1 MVEESVGEFEKRE
14 IRDRID
20 RILRDLGNPEPPL
33 ELAEVRRLLSLDLRY
48 YSSSEPGLVAELSHR
63 FKVLAQKTIPDLG
76 KHLAMAL
83 AKSRLLAFW
92 VPESSKIMIDSDV
105 PKLKYRWIEA
115 HEITHS
121 LTPWHKDFLLG
132 DNRHTLD
139 PACHAMIE
147 AEANFG
153 AGRLLFLGDKFA
165 TEARELNLSFDSI
178 KALSKRYRNSIL
190 STLWRMV
197 EDRNPGEAVFG
208 MVSVHPHYPEIGKHD
223 GPMPWRYFIRSAAF
237 QTQFSNVSAEQAFQ
251 LVTRYASRRKTGP
264 IFDAQDALPDLTGN
278 HCEFRIESFSTSHA
292 LLTFGVATALRRLVS
307 PPPSRM

>member
-1 MVEESVGEFEKRE
+1 MIEEQVGELEKRE

-33 ELAEVRRLLSLDLRY
+33 DLADARRLLSLDLRY
-48 YSSSEPGLVAELSHR
+48 YSSSEPGLVDELTHR
-63 FKVLAQKTIPDLG
+63 FKLFAQKTIPDLG
-76 KHLAMAL
+76 KHLATAL

-92 VPESSKIMIDSDV
+92 VPDSAKIMIDSDV
-105 PKLKYRWIEA
+105 PEPKHRWIEA

-121 LTPWHKDFLLG
+121 TTDWHKDFLLG

-139 PACHAMIE
+139 PACHATIE

-165 TEARELNLSFDSI
+165 AEARDLDFSFDTI
-178 KALSKRYRNSIL
+178 KALSKRYQNSIL

-197 EDRNPGEAVFG
+197 EDRNPSQPVFG
-208 MVSVHPHYPEIGKHD
+208 MISVHPRYPEIGKHD

-237 QTQFSNVSAEQAFQ
+237 RTQFSNVAPEQAFE
-251 LVTRYASRRKTGP
+251 LITLYASRRRKGP
-264 IFDAQDALPDLTGN
+264 IFEAQDVLPDVIGN
-278 HCEFRIESFSTSHA
+278 HWEFQLESFSTTHA
-292 LLTFGVATALRRLVS
+292 LLTVGVALKQRPLVS
-307 PPPSRM
+307 PPTSAI